1 MKKIIFISLFILMSY
16 HSSLFSQTV
25 IGNLQD
31 VICTVSTDKEIYSP
45 GEIVEITVSLINTG
59 FDVVSIDLTGCL
71 FNYGIDFGYNNISY
85 LGICPTLLF
94 PIELNPGESFVFP
107 STHTPDQNYLELGEH
122 IIYGNSESIPAFYS
136 DFHFISVVEDIPG
149 IPLFTETFETYIPN
163 QQLCGQNNTL
173 WKPWSGLPGTT
184 MDPFV
189 RNTNT
194 HSGSNSMLIEG
205 VNDAVLLLGN
215 KTSGRYSASFYL
227 FVPDGFT
234 AYYNLLS
241 GFTGALQPSINGQVF
256 FDLAGQGKIDAGTPN
271 AATFIFPYNQWMFLE
286 NIVDIESDSAWIK
299 VDGVQLAAWKWSKGT
314 GITNQWTVRQWAGI
328 DFYAWNAT
336 GTPKY
341 YVDDISFVMLETS
354 ASASISPNSLHFF
367 TPDSL
372 SRSFLIENTGQSP
385 LSYQINPVFLSF
397 PPMPSFIPT
406 DNQLPINPVSDENM
420 LGNDNVLPKH
430 DPDLILISKN
440 ISPTSFLD
448 GGRENAMV
456 HYDGD
461 NIGRLG
467 FSTAS
472 SQQIAVRFPYNR
484 LGENKGRKLEAVHIF
499 IPDLPANTSVII
511 CQGNYYEANTP
522 GDTICNNS
530 FVPLANQWNTINIDS
545 LFYIGSEWND
555 QQIWVIYKYTQ
566 IATGRSIGFDNG
578 PSNPDG
584 SWYLSGT
591 TWKPFYTL
599 FPNYCFN
606 WNIRLEL
613 SGDPV
618 WNGLEMGNTSGVV
631 EPNSTQEI
639 SLTAKTDS
647 SWSYPTKL
655 CFHTSDPDNPTIN
668 RDVYR
673 TICDSTIIPL
683 KFGWNLISTVL
694 NPLPKL
700 PEIVFEDAINN
711 GALEIVTGFENQ
723 QGVYYDP
730 DGPPF
735 LNTLTNI
742 YSSAGY
748 WVKVNQDT
756 EIKIYGNPYDNLW
769 WPPFPYVILTT
780 GWNLVGCKYYDS
792 PKTPQDAFAN
802 LIVDST
808 LVMVTSYNEGGLYFN
823 PNGPPFLNTLNEVKN
838 GFGYW
843 VKVSADCNWW
853 PYQIPWFFKK

>member
-1 MKKIIFISLFILMSY
+1 MKRVFLPLIVFIISMGFDLK
-16 HSSLFSQTV
+16 SQNV
-25 IGNLQD
+25 PEGLED
-31 VICTVSTDKEIYSP
+31 VICTVSTDKEIYTL
-45 GEIVEITVSLINTG
+45 GENVEIS
-59 FDVVSIDLTGCL
+59 VSILNIGVDMVTIELTGCI
-71 FNYGIDFGYNNISY
+71 FNYGIDFVYDHMWNEG
-85 LGICPTLLF
+85 GMCPTLCF
-94 PIELNPGESFVFP
+94 PVNLAPGENYGLTF
-107 STHTPDQNYLELGEH
+107 THTPAQYFLESGEH
-122 IIYGNSESIPAFYS
+122 TIYGNSYS
-136 DFHFISVVEDIPG
+136 TTSPNIYSEFHFITVLEEFAG
-149 IPLFTETFETYIPN
+149 ISLFTESFETYTPN
-163 QQLCGQNNTL
+163 QQLCGQNDTL

-189 RNTNT
+189 RNTNP
-194 HSGSNSMLIEG
+194 HSGSNSLLIEG
-205 VNDAVLLLGN
+205 VNDAVLLLGD
-215 KTSGRYSASFYL
+215 KTSGRYAASFYI
-227 FVPDGFT
+227 FVPEGFT

-241 GFTGALQPSINGQVF
+241 GYSGAMQPSINGQVF

-271 AATFIFPYNQWMFLE
+271 AATFLYPYNQWIFLE
-286 NIVDIESDSAWIK
+286 NIVDLESDSAWIK

-341 YVDDISFVMLETS
+341 YVDDINFEMIETP
-354 ASASISPNSLHFF
+354 ASARITPYSLHFF
-367 TPDSL
+367 NPDSL
-372 SRSFLIENTGQSP
+372 TQSFTIENTGQSP
-385 LSYQINPVFLSF
+385 LTYQFNPFFYQIAYPCKKYPLNFNITGNKKFEINQPLSTQEQ
-397 PPMPSFIPT
+397 SEVIT
-406 DNQLPINPVSDENM
+406 AD
-420 LGNDNVLPKH
+420 
-430 DPDLILISKN
+430 SKN
-440 ISPTSFLD
+440 SPNFSDNGKENVFVHFD
-448 GGRENAMV
+448 GENV
-456 HYDGD
+456 GK
-461 NIGRLG
+461 LG
-467 FSTAS
+467 FSTPNTRS
-472 SQQIAVRFPYNR
+472 IAVRFPYNR
-484 LGENKGRKLEAVHIF
+484 FGEHKNRKMEAVHLY
-499 IPDLPANTSVII
+499 IPDLPANTFVTV
-511 CQGNYYEANTP
+511 CKGNYETSVP
-522 GDTICNNS
+522 GDTIIHKS
-530 FVPLANQWNTINIDS
+530 FVPVANQWNTIPIDS
-545 LFYIGSEWND
+545 LYYIFSEWENLE
-555 QQIWVIYKYTQ
+555 IWVIYKFTQ

-756 EIKIYGNPYDNLW
+756 EIKVYGNPFDNLW

-792 PKTPQDAFAN
+792 PWTPEDAFAN

-808 LVMVTSYNEGGLYFN
+808 LVVVTSYNEGGSYFD
-823 PNGPPFLNTLNEVKN
+823 PNGPSFLNTLTEIKN

-853 PYQIPWFFKK
+853 PYQIPWFLKK